1 MRQMLM
7 TAGLILAASP
17 AFAAGTTII
26 YKNFNNTSAFTFAG
40 TAVTAQEHGQGVLR
54 VSQDAESQSGAVYLT
69 TPIKLPAS
77 GDFETAFK
85 FVIHGT
91 ATTNPW
97 ADGLTFVLAKSPV
110 GLGSTANS
118 GSDLGY
124 AGVTN
129 SMAVEYD
136 IYYNSTFDGGPN
148 EVAVDTNGSVDVQA
162 NPINSWG
169 QPYAQGTA
177 CEVNGQQPAN
187 CLADGQIWTTTI
199 KYIGG
204 YLYITA
210 QDGKNPAYPVVQHY
224 AVNLPQLL
232 GGNTAYVGFTGGAGL
247 YHAAIDILGWE
258 MKY

>member
-40 TAVTAQEHGQGVLR
+40 NAIPATDRSQGVLR
-54 VSQDAESQSGAVYLT
+54 VAQDAESQSGAAYLT
-69 TPIKLPAS
+69 TPITLGPNGS
-77 GDFETAFK
+77 FETVFK
-85 FVIHGT
+85 FIVHGT
-91 ATTNPW
+91 VKTNPW

-110 GLGSTANS
+110 GLGSVSNE

-177 CEVNGQQPAN
+177 CEVNGVQPTN
-187 CLADGQIWTTTI
+187 CLADGQVWTTTI
-199 KYIGG
+199 KYQGG

-210 QDGKNPAYPVVQHY
+210 QDGKNAPYPVVQHY
-224 AVNLPQLL
+224 AVNLIQLL
-232 GGNTAYVGFTGGAGL
+232 GGHTAYVGFTGGAGL
-247 YHAAIDILGWE
+247 YHANFDILAWE